1 MKNTKKLVSI
11 LLTLVLVF
19 SMTAVAFADYPEDTS
34 GTVTVLFTHGCSN
47 NTNGT
52 NYWLGYTEENNT
64 LYTGGTANIANLQN
78 CTKTYIPTGTT
89 DPMNGHPSVLDAII
103 ASQPS
108 YVYSLGWDA
117 TPYVGDP
124 GAYVSNVNNT
134 SLVSNYEEN
143 GNTHHSWGKGFVVII
158 EYYDDNDNLVREFP
172 SEYVSNVP
180 LSDDMV
186 IYVDFADYDYTW

>member
-1 MKNTKKLVSI
+1 MKNSKRLVSV
-11 LLTLVLVF
+11 LLALVLVF
-19 SMTAVAFADYPEDTS
+19 SMTAVAFADYPEDTT
-34 GTVTVLFTHGCSN
+34 GTVTVLFTTGCSN

-52 NYWLGYTEENNT
+52 NYWLGYDATVNT

-89 DPMNGHPSVLDAII
+89 DPMGGHPSVLDAII

-108 YVYSLGWDA
+108 YIYDLAWDGN
-117 TPYVGDP
+117 PYYGDP
-124 GAYVSNVNNT
+124 GAYVHNVNNT
-134 SLVSNYEEN
+134 TLQSNYTEN
-143 GNTHHSWGKGFVVII
+143 NGVHRSWGKGFVVIV
-158 EYYDDNDNLVREFP
+158 EYYDENNNYVREFP

-180 LSDDMV
+180 LSDGMV